1 MTKTIARNGIGE
13 RHHVSR
19 VMPIS
24 GRVRAGHSTAAARV
38 YKKYLPQIQKRDGRI
53 VAFEF
58 PKIVSAIE
66 KSMKASNEGSE
77 YEAVVIAH
85 KVAGE
90 MMRIAKTYKNF
101 LPTVEGCQDEVERQL
116 MLSDYVATSKAYI
129 LYRAERSKIRKEQGD
144 VPEHVA
150 KLAEESRKYFKN
162 NPLGEFVYLRTYARW
177 IESEQRRETW
187 IETVDRYVNFMKE
200 NLGDKLKKR
209 EYVEIRDAI
218 LNQEVMPSMRA
229 MQFAGAPAKK
239 CNTCFYNCSF
249 TAPVKL
255 EDFAE
260 IMYLSMQGCGVG
272 YAVESYNIQQLPQI
286 GRQTGEKLSTHVVAD
301 TKEGWC
307 DSLTLGLNT
316 WYSGKDIDF
325 DFSLIRMAGTRLKT
339 MGGKASG
346 PEPLRSL
353 LAFARDRIL
362 KRQGRRLRN
371 IDAHDIICKIGEC
384 VVAGGVRRTAMIS
397 LSDLDDVEIRDAKKG
412 QFFLTDPHRSVANN
426 SAVYETKP
434 TNAELMDEWV
444 ALMKSGTGERGIFN
458 RGSLEKTMPERR
470 LKFLQKKHGKKNG
483 FIGQV
488 GTNPCV
494 TGDTL
499 VYLADG
505 RGNVPIKQLADE
517 GKDVPV
523 FCLDNRGTLAVRAMR
538 NPRIT
543 GRSEDIYEVT
553 LDDGSTIRTTANHK
567 FRLKSGEYKEVQNLE
582 HGDSLHLLT
591 RFEASIKDMFP
602 DANSRSQDYWWIN
615 NGKATNIG
623 EHRLIAA
630 FHYDADIGRG
640 YVVHHK
646 DRDARNNHPENLEI
660 LTKEAHDALHGDLM
674 RGDNNPMRRASYE
687 WSEEKWESYRQKHSE
702 NNRGENNR
710 NFSGVTDAMLRA
722 HAIQLTERLGRRF
735 SNKDWCAYAKELQ
748 LPQHFSKWRRDHL
761 GGIIGLAKWA
771 AFELGL
777 DHIEADPRVVESY
790 RKYTKLGYDCDIVSG
805 ALHILKHCEVCGNTF
820 LTTISRREHGV
831 CGMSCAQKKTWTQP
845 LYRENKLTNIH
856 AAHAKFRAELGE
868 VQAKIYSDLKFKL
881 KRDPTKS
888 EWQNACKEL
897 DVSFEITRQSS
908 PFRTYATLQEHAAE
922 YNHKVVRVERCGSAD
937 VYNGTVDEFHNFF
950 VGGFSSLTRGGKSKM
965 AYLNNLQCGE
975 IILQSKE
982 FCNLSEVIARES
994 DTEKT
999 LLKKAKL
1006 ATLLGTY
1013 QSTLTN
1019 FNYISKEWKENC
1031 EAERLLG
1038 VSITGQWDSPAVRN
1052 AKTLHKMR
1060 AMTQRAN
1067 QAYAKRFDVNPSNS
1081 ITCVKPSGTVSQAFD
1096 CSSGIH
1102 PRHSQY
1108 YIRRIR
1114 ISATDS
1120 LFKVAR
1126 DQGIPH
1132 SPEVGQAMGE
1142 ANTYVLEFPVKA
1154 PMGSVFKD
1162 DISALEQLEYWKTV
1176 KLNFTEHNP
1185 SATIS
1190 VGDEEWVAVVAWL
1203 YENWDIVG
1211 GLSFLPRSNHVYRL
1225 APYES
1230 IDKKTYETLAARFPR
1245 VDYSKLV
1252 IYERT
1257 DETEQAKELACAGG
1271 TCEIV

>member
-1 MTKTIARNGIGE
+1 MTKTIAGNGIIE
-13 RHHVSR
+13 EKHNVSN
-19 VMPIS
+19 VMPV
-24 GRVRAGHSTAAARV
+24 GARAQSVHSAVAVRV
-38 YKKYLPQIQKRDGRI
+38 YKKYLSQIQKRDGRI
-53 VAFEF
+53 VALEF
-58 PKIVSAIE
+58 QKIVSAIE

-77 YEAVVIAH
+77 DEAVVVAH

-129 LYRAERSKIRKEQGD
+129 LYRAERSKIRKEQGE
-144 VPEHVA
+144 VPERIA

-209 EYVEIRDAI
+209 EYAEIREAI

-286 GRQTGEKLSTHVVAD
+286 DRQTGEKLNTHVVAD

-307 DSLTLGLNT
+307 DSLTLGLNA
-316 WYSGKDIDF
+316 WYSGRDVDF
-325 DFSLIRMAGTRLKT
+325 DFSLIRLAGARLKT

-346 PEPLRSL
+346 PEPLRNL

-458 RGSLEKTMPERR
+458 RGSLEKTMPDRR

-494 TGDTL
+494 PADTW
-499 VYLADG
+499 VTTADG
-505 RGNVPIKQLADE
+505 ARQVRDLINVPFLALVNGKEYESKKGFFETGTKDVYEIKTKDGFTVRATENHQVLTVSYKTRKVQKNAWKRIDELSIGDSLVLHDHKHSVWKGAGTDTEGWLLGSLLGDGNIEKE
-517 GKDVPV
+517 GKANLDYWG
-523 FCLDNRGTLAVRAMR
+523 DNRGNMMTLAASRVHETVGGRSDLRGHLSRTGYARVGSVALGTYAASYGMTYGHKIVTDDIERASSSFYEGFLRGWFDADGSIQGTQKKGVSIRLASSTRENLVRAQRMLARLGIIASLYENRRIAGWRMLPDGKGGQKSYWCEAQHELIIANDNMQTFSRRIGFADTAKKERLVHALGAYMR
-538 NPRIT
+538 
-543 GRSEDIYEVT
+543 
-553 LDDGSTIRTTANHK
+553 
-567 FRLKSGEYKEVQNLE
+567 VQNSE
-582 HGDSLHLLT
+582 AFSSPVVGISLVGAESVYDCTVDGAHA
-591 RFEASIKDMFP
+591 F
-602 DANSRSQDYWWIN
+602 DAN
-615 NGKATNIG
+615 G
-623 EHRLIAA
+623 L
-630 FHYDADIGRG
+630 
-640 YVVHHK
+640 YV
-646 DRDARNNHPENLEI
+646 
-660 LTKEAHDALHGDLM
+660 
-674 RGDNNPMRRASYE
+674 
-687 WSEEKWESYRQKHSE
+687 
-702 NNRGENNR
+702 
-710 NFSGVTDAMLRA
+710 
-722 HAIQLTERLGRRF
+722 
-735 SNKDWCAYAKELQ
+735 
-748 LPQHFSKWRRDHL
+748 
-761 GGIIGLAKWA
+761 
-771 AFELGL
+771 
-777 DHIEADPRVVESY
+777 
-790 RKYTKLGYDCDIVSG
+790 
-805 ALHILKHCEVCGNTF
+805 
-820 LTTISRREHGV
+820 
-831 CGMSCAQKKTWTQP
+831 
-845 LYRENKLTNIH
+845 
-856 AAHAKFRAELGE
+856 
-868 VQAKIYSDLKFKL
+868 
-881 KRDPTKS
+881 
-888 EWQNACKEL
+888 
-897 DVSFEITRQSS
+897 
-908 PFRTYATLQEHAAE
+908 
-922 YNHKVVRVERCGSAD
+922 
-937 VYNGTVDEFHNFF
+937 HN
-950 VGGFSSLTRGGKSKM
+950 
-965 AYLNNLQCGE
+965 CGE

-982 FCNLSEVIARES
+982 FCNLSEVIARAS

-1060 AMTQRAN
+1060 AITQRAN
-1067 QAYAKRFDVNPSNS
+1067 QAYAKRFGVNPSNS

-1102 PRHSQY
+1102 PRYSQY

-1132 SPEVGQAMGE
+1132 SPEVGQTTGE

-1154 PMGSVFKD
+1154 PPGSIFKD

-1230 IDKKTYETLAARFPR
+1230 IDQKTYETLAARFPQ

-1271 TCEIV
+1271 TCEII